1 MTKLFQSM
9 NCVTGTSCG
18 TWALRRSNRL
28 TPQTVH
34 IPAIRFGC
42 KAYFGAIKQ
51 CSVVELISP
60 Q

>member
-9 NCVTGTSCG
+9 NCMTGTSCG
-18 TWALRRSNRL
+18 TWALHRSKRL

-34 IPAIRFGC
+34 IPATRCGC
-42 KAYFGAIKQ
+42 KAYLGAIKQ
-51 CSVVELISP
+51 FSVVELISP